1 MTFTAKLEP
10 ADKVTFHLRYEELLQ
25 RSEKGQYNYELNLQ
39 PENQVIGDFKITI
52 QINESL
58 PLRDISVKR
67 FLNQNEI
74 KFQAET
80 MTQEVLIFDEKTAPH
95 QGNLLRVIDN
105 KIVRRWG
112 ISIFLNIFFFS
123 VRPGICVKYFLSFPQ
138 KNLSPEKTETN

>member
-39 PENQVIGDFKITI
+39 PENQVIDDFKITI

-58 PLRDISVKR
+58 PLKDISVKR

-112 ISIFLNIFFFS
+112 ISICLNT
-123 VRPGICVKYFLSFPQ
+123 VFP
-138 KNLSPEKTETN
+138 

>member
-39 PENQVIGDFKITI
+39 PENQVIDDFKITI

-95 QGNLLRVIDN
+95 QGNLLGVIDN
-105 KIVRRWG
+105 KIVRKDEE
-112 ISIFLNIFFFS
+112 FQF
-123 VRPGICVKYFLSFPQ
+123 V
-138 KNLSPEKTETN
+138 

>member
-1 MTFTAKLEP
+1 MTNEFLIGNVSDFFSFCLFQVTFTAKLEP
-10 ADKVTFHLRYEELLQ
+10 ADKVTFHLRYEELLK

-39 PENQVIGDFKITI
+39 PENQVIDDFKITI

-112 ISIFLNIFFFS
+112 ISI
-123 VRPGICVKYFLSFPQ
+123 C
-138 KNLSPEKTETN
+138 